1 MARISIRYIVAD
13 VPSAVTFD
21 AEMLG
26 FKVEMEPAPGFAML
40 SHDGVRLL
48 LNQPGGGGGAGQD
61 VSGRT
66 PEPGGWNRMQVEVE
80 DLAGMAK
87 RLRHAG
93 CHFRGEIILG
103 RGGKQLLVDDPSGNP
118 VELFEPVSRG

>member
-13 VPSAVTFD
+13 VPAAVTFYAD
-21 AEMLG
+21 MLG
-26 FKVEMEPAPGFAML
+26 FKVEMQPGPGFAML

-48 LNQPGGGGGAGQD
+48 LNQPGGGGGAGQA
-61 VSGRT
+61 VSGQM

-80 DLAGMAK
+80 NLAETAK
-87 RLRHAG
+87 RLKHAG

-103 RGGKQLLVDDPSGNP
+103 RGGKQLLVEDPSGNP
-118 VELFEPVSRG
+118 VELFEPTTQG